1 MQIVNAYLNA
11 GQNMSATILAREIFE
26 AKELGTHEIF
36 SLAVDWENYYM
47 FT

>member
-1 MQIVNAYLNA
+1 
-11 GQNMSATILAREIFE
+11 MSATILAREIFE